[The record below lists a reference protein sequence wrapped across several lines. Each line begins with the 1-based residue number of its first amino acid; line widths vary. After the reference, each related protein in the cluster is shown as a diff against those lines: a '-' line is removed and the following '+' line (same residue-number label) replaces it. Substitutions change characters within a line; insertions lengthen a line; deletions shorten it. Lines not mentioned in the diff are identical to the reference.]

1 MSALVAKTE
10 WVPALVPTILKT
22 ARILDLVAIGQRAGL
37 GVPLLIRGEAGDG
50 KDILARLLHADSARQ
65 LHSFIKVNCRVEH
78 VGRCE
83 VDLFGHEKEATP
95 LSIRRRLGSFEFAN
109 HGTIYLDEI
118 AALPCALVPKLVHL
132 LRTGEVSRT
141 GGREIIRLDVR
152 VIASTRH
159 GRENGG
165 SDYLWQELQRLNVVE
180 ICIPPLRQRTEEIPL
195 FASFFLEQFNQ
206 RYRRDVQLSPEAL
219 ASFMTHSW
227 PGNIRELEEA
237 VQRLVVGRFS
247 AVPQGT

>member
-1 MSALVAKTE
+1 MSAPAATTE
-10 WVPALVPTILKT
+10 WVPTILKI

-37 GVPLLIRGEAGDG
+37 GVPLVIRGEPGVG
-50 KDILARLLHADSARQ
+50 KDILARLLHEASARQ
-65 LHSFIKVNCRVEH
+65 PHSFIKVNCRVEH

-152 VIASTRH
+152 VIASTRN
-159 GRENGG
+159 GGASGG
-165 SDYLWQELQRLNVVE
+165 SDHPRPEAPRLHVVE
-180 ICIPPLRQRTEEIPL
+180 ICIPPL
-195 FASFFLEQFNQ
+195 
-206 RYRRDVQLSPEAL
+206 
-219 ASFMTHSW
+219 W
-227 PGNIRELEEA
+227 
-237 VQRLVVGRFS
+237 
-247 AVPQGT
+247 

>member
-1 MSALVAKTE
+1 MSALVATTE
-10 WVPALVPTILKT
+10 WVPASVPTILKT

-37 GVPLLIRGEAGDG
+37 GVPLLIRGEAGVG

-65 LHSFIKVNCRVEH
+65 PHSFIKANCGVER

-83 VDLFGHEKEATP
+83 ADLFGHEKEATP
-95 LSIRRRLGSFEFAN
+95 RSIRRRLGSFEFAN

-152 VIASTRH
+152 VIASTRN
-159 GRENGG
+159 GGESGG

-180 ICIPPLRQRTEEIPL
+180 IWIPPLRQRTEEIPL
-195 FASFFLEQFNQ
+195 FASFFLEQLNQ

-237 VQRLVVGRFS
+237 VQRLVVRRFS
-247 AVPQGT
+247 VVPHGR

>member
-1 MSALVAKTE
+1 MSALVATTE
-10 WVPALVPTILKT
+10 WVPASVPTILKT

-65 LHSFIKVNCRVEH
+65 LHSFIKVSCGVER

-83 VDLFGHEKEATP
+83 VDLFGHEKEETP

-152 VIASTRH
+152 VIASTRN
-159 GRENGG
+159 GGESGG

-180 ICIPPLRQRTEEIPL
+180 IFIPPLRQRTEEIPL

-237 VQRLVVGRFS
+237 VQRLVVGGAIS
-247 AVPQGT
+247 LAH

>member
-1 MSALVAKTE
+1 MSALAATTE
-10 WVPALVPTILKT
+10 RVSTILKT
-22 ARILDLVAIGQRAGL
+22 AHIIDLVSIGQSAGP
-37 GVPLLIRGEAGDG
+37 GGPLLIRGEPGVG
-50 KDILARLLHADSARQ
+50 KDIPARLLHAASAREP
-65 LHSFIKVNCRVEH
+65 HSFIKVNCRVEH

-95 LSIRRRLGSFEFAN
+95 RSIRRRLGSFEFAN

-152 VIASTRH
+152 VIASTRN

-180 ICIPPLRQRTEEIPL
+180 IWIPPLRQRTEEIPL
-195 FASFFLEQFNQ
+195 FASFFLEQFKQ
-206 RYRRDVQLSPEAL
+206 RYRRDVQLGSDVL
-219 ASFMTHSW
+219 TRFMARSW
-227 PGNIRELEEA
+227 PRNICELEEA
-237 VQRLVVGRFS
+237 VHRLVVGDAMS
-247 AVPQGT
+247 PVH

>member
-1 MSALVAKTE
+1 MSALAATTE
-10 WVPALVPTILKT
+10 WVPTILKT
-22 ARILDLVAIGQRAGL
+22 ARILDLVATGQRAGS
-37 GVPLLIRGEAGDG
+37 GVPLLIRGEPGVG

-65 LHSFIKVNCRVEH
+65 PHSFIKVNCRVEG

-83 VDLFGHEKEATP
+83 ADLFGQEKEATP
-95 LSIRRRLGSFEFAN
+95 RSIRRRLGSFEFAN

-118 AALPCALVPKLVHL
+118 AALPCAIVPKLVHL

-165 SDYLWQELQRLNVVE
+165 SDYLWQELQRLNAVE

-195 FASFFLEQFNQ
+195 FASFFLEQFSQ

-237 VQRLVVGRFS
+237 VQRFVVGG
-247 AVPQGT
+247 AMAPVH

>member
-1 MSALVAKTE
+1 LSALVATTE
-10 WVPALVPTILKT
+10 WVPASVPTILKT
-22 ARILDLVAIGQRAGL
+22 ARILDLVAIGQRAGP
-37 GVPLLIRGEAGDG
+37 GVPLLIRGEAGVG
-50 KDILARLLHADSARQ
+50 KDILARLLHAASARQ
-65 LHSFIKVNCRVEH
+65 PHSFIKENCGVER

-152 VIASTRH
+152 VIASTRN
-159 GRENGG
+159 GGASGG
-165 SDYLWQELQRLNVVE
+165 SDYLWQEL
-180 ICIPPLRQRTEEIPL
+180 
-195 FASFFLEQFNQ
+195 
-206 RYRRDVQLSPEAL
+206 
-219 ASFMTHSW
+219 
-227 PGNIRELEEA
+227 
-237 VQRLVVGRFS
+237 
-247 AVPQGT
+247 

>member
-1 MSALVAKTE
+1 MSALAATTE
-10 WVPALVPTILKT
+10 RVSTILKT
-22 ARILDLVAIGQRAGL
+22 AHILDLVSIGQRAGP
-37 GVPLLIRGEAGDG
+37 GVPLLIRGEPGVG
-50 KDILARLLHADSARQ
+50 KDILARLLHAASARQ
-65 LHSFIKVNCRVEH
+65 PHSFIKVNCRVEH

-132 LRTGEVSRT
+132 LLTGEVSRT
-141 GGREIIRLDVR
+141 GGPEIIRLDVR
-152 VIASTRH
+152 VIASTRN

-180 ICIPPLRQRTEEIPL
+180 ICTPPLRQRREEIPV
-195 FASFFLEQFNQ
+195 FASFFLEQFNR
-206 RYRRDVQLSPEAL
+206 RYRRDVQLYPEAL

-237 VQRLVVGRFS
+237 VHRLVVGG
-247 AVPQGT
+247 AMAPVH